1 MVLVEWVLQG
11 KKGQEVDH
19 YVGKV
24 LAVEEAEERTVYS
37 VDFLRARDLFTRD
50 TFIFPKVRDVATV
63 EARRVLGV
71 LSQNMGTTKRQA
83 TLIKIFPPLTSRFN
97 LK

>member
-1 MVLVEWVLQG
+1 MLVEWVLQG
-11 KKGQEVDH
+11 KKGEEVDH

-24 LAVEEAEERTVYS
+24 LAVEEAEERKVYS
-37 VDFLRARDLFTRD
+37 IDFLQAKDHFTRD
-50 TFIFPKVRDVATV
+50 TFMFPKERDVATV

-71 LSQNMGTTKRQA
+71 LSQNKGTTKRQA